1 MGMSR
6 LLLRG
11 SLRLAGGAAVLAMLA
26 GEASAQNAVF
36 TGRVT
41 SDGAPLGGANVGIPE
56 LGVGAVTSVDGRYNF
71 TLDVG
76 KLQGRSV
83 NLIARSIGFKP
94 KRLPLVIAVG
104 RVEKDFEL
112 ERDVLNLEQVVV
124 TGVSGATSQ
133 KKTAF
138 AVTAVDASQLK
149 DAPGTTPLASLSGK
163 VAGASVATVSGQP
176 GAAPAIRLRAPTSIS
191 GRTDP
196 LIIVDG
202 TISRLSLADISSEDI
217 ERVEVIKGA
226 AASSLYGSDAANG
239 VVQIFT
245 MRGANLAEG
254 QTYFNFR
261 NEYGQSNLPRKVPGN
276 LSHPYEIQANGDF
289 ARDAAGNRVI
299 KADHISDNPY
309 QKTYDQL
316 DQVFKPG
323 NFLTNYMSVGQRRG
337 ATNFSASLQ
346 NTQESGVL
354 AILSGFKRQNFRL
367 NLDHALSDK
376 VDFQTGAFYGR
387 STADQ
392 GEDTGIFFG
401 LRFLEPNIDLLAKN
415 PDGSPYIANIK
426 QPPQSGNLNNPL
438 YGLSRR
444 QISKDRDRF
453 TGTLKARY
461 RPFEWL
467 TAEGNFNYDVA
478 NENYKNFRPLGFL
491 NSAGGADKGAL
502 FQQATNDRTYNT
514 GVTLTAV
521 RTVGNWLSNTTK
533 LAYVYE
539 DQQNQYVQVNATAL
553 TVPKVTEFSAAS
565 PDPNTPIQ
573 PGSQTQLLRAKNA
586 FLVSTFEIKERYIL
600 DGVLRRDESSLF
612 GSEQRG
618 QTYHRLSGA
627 YRLSED
633 FHIPGIDELK
643 LRASVGTAGL
653 RPIFDAQYETLE
665 ITAGSP
671 QKVRLGNANLKPA
684 FSREVEYGFNVNF
697 LTNFT
702 FEYSYSDKLTKD
714 QILDVPLSAGAGY
727 LSQWQNA
734 GTLKGNTHEVAF
746 GALLLA
752 KKDYS
757 WHLNIAGDRTRSRIT
772 ALSVQPFLNGPDAN
786 TQFFRVAA
794 GETFGVLYGEKFIK
808 TDAQLATTIGAGR
821 LSGSAADYVKNE
833 EGFYVLK
840 SAKGTLAERP
850 LKAYLADGTSLQQI
864 GDVNPDFN
872 LSFNNSITY
881 KNISLNALVNW
892 VQGGNIYNL
901 TRQWPFNELRDPV
914 FDQRGKPQAEKKPV
928 EYYQV
933 FYNGINAND
942 YFIEDGSY
950 VRLRELSV
958 NIALPQRWTKSMH
971 LGPIENARLGIV
983 GRNLWT
989 KTNYSGYDPD
999 VSGAGGVAGGGDKP
1013 FAYRVDNFSY
1023 PAYRTFTMML
1033 ELGF

>member
-1 MGMSR
+1 MGMGCSLFR
-6 LLLRG
+6 ALRHAAG
-11 SLRLAGGAAVLAMLA
+11 GLAAIALLAGA
-26 GEASAQNAVF
+26 ASAQNAVF
-36 TGRVT
+36 SGKVT
-41 SDGAPLGGANVGIPE
+41 SAGTPLGGANVGIPE
-56 LGVGAVTSVDGRYNF
+56 LGVGAVTSIDGRYNF
-71 TLDVG
+71 TVDVS
-76 KLQGRSV
+76 KIRGRTV
-83 NLIARSIGFKP
+83 QVIARSIGFKP
-94 KRLPLVIAVG
+94 KRLPVVVEVG
-104 RVEKDFEL
+104 RVDKDFEL
-112 ERDVLNLEQVVV
+112 ERDILNLEQIVV
-124 TGVSGATSQ
+124 TGVSDATSQ

-138 AVTAVDASQLK
+138 AVTAVDASQIK
-149 DAPGTTPLASLSGK
+149 DTPGTTPIASLSGK
-163 VAGASVATVSGQP
+163 IAGASVATVSGQP

-202 TISRLSLADISSEDI
+202 TISRLSLADIASEDI

-245 MRGANLAEG
+245 KRGANLAEG
-254 QTYFNFR
+254 QTYFSFR
-261 NEYGQSNLPRKVPGN
+261 NEYGQSELPRKVPGN
-276 LSHPYEIQANGDF
+276 LSHPYKIKADGDF
-289 ARDAAGNRVI
+289 DRDAAGNRVI

-309 QKTYDQL
+309 KQTYDQL

-323 NFLTNYMSVGQRRG
+323 TFMTNYLSVGQRRG

-346 NTQESGVL
+346 NTKESGVL
-354 AILSGFKRQNFRL
+354 AILSGFSRQNFRL

-376 VDFQTGAFYGR
+376 LDFSTGAFYGR
-387 STADQ
+387 SVADQ
-392 GEDTGIFFG
+392 GEATGIFFG
-401 LRFLEPNIDLLAKN
+401 LRFLEPNINLLGKN
-415 PDGSPYIANIK
+415 PDGSPYVANIK
-426 QPPQSGNLNNPL
+426 QPPQSGNLVNPL

-444 QISKDRDRF
+444 QIDQDRDRF
-453 TGTLKARY
+453 TGTLKLRY
-461 RPFEWL
+461 RPLEWL

-478 NENYKNFRPLGFL
+478 NQNYKNFRPLGFL
-491 NSAGGADKGAL
+491 NSAGGADKGGL
-502 FQQATNDRTYNT
+502 FQQARNDRTYNT

-521 RTVGNWLSNTTK
+521 KRWGWLANTTK
-533 LAYVYE
+533 AAYVYE
-539 DQQNQYVQVNATAL
+539 DQLNQYVQVNATAL

-573 PGSQTQLLRAKNA
+573 PGSRTELLRAQNA
-586 FLVSTFEIKERYIL
+586 FLVSTFEIKDRYIL
-600 DGVLRRDESSLF
+600 DGVIRRDNSSLF
-612 GSEQRG
+612 GSKQRG

-633 FHIPGIDELK
+633 LHLPGINEFK
-643 LRASVGTAGL
+643 LRASYGTAGL
-653 RPIFDAQYETLE
+653 RPIYEAQYETLE

-671 QKVRLGNANLKPA
+671 QKVRLGNPNLKPA
-684 FSREVEYGFNVNF
+684 FSREVEYGFNMNF

-714 QILDVPLSAGAGY
+714 QILDVPLSAAAGY
-727 LSQWQNA
+727 TSQWQNA
-734 GTLKGNTHEVAF
+734 GTLKGNTHEIAI

-757 WHLNIAGDRTRSRIT
+757 WKLNIAGDRTRSKIT
-772 ALSVQPFLNGPDAN
+772 ALSVPPFLNGPDGN

-794 GETFGVLYGEKFIK
+794 GETFGVIYGEKFIR
-808 TDAQLATTIGAGR
+808 TPEQLATS
-821 LSGSAADYVKNE
+821 LSSGKMTGSAADYVVNE
-833 EGFYVLK
+833 EGYYVLK

-850 LKAYLADGTSLQQI
+850 LKAYLKDGSSLQQI

-872 LSFNNSITY
+872 LAFNNNFQY
-881 KNISLNALVNW
+881 KNISVNALVNW
-892 VQGGNIYNL
+892 VKGGQIYNL

-914 FDQRGKPQAEKKPV
+914 FDQRGKPAASKKPV

-933 FYNGINAND
+933 FYNGINADD
-942 YFIEDGSY
+942 YFVEDGSY

-958 NIALPQRWTKSMH
+958 NVTLPTKWTKSFH
-971 LGPIENARLGIV
+971 LGPLETTRFGLV

-989 KTNYSGYDPD
+989 HTKYSGYDPD
-999 VSGAGGVAGGGDKP
+999 VSGGGGVAGGGDKP

-1023 PAYRTFTMML
+1023 PAYRTFTLML